1 MKDIFLLLVSFYF
14 IAISNAFVLANNAK
28 SSSNSM
34 IQMALGPLGAVTKLV
49 SIIIVITIVILL
61 MLSLLLLYYYCYHYL
76 IDETISN

>member
-49 SIIIVITIVILL
+49 CIIITITIDIYYYY
-61 MLSLLLLYYYCYHYL
+61 YYYCYHYL

>member
-1 MKDIFLLLVSFYF
+1 MKDIFILIVSFYL
-14 IAISNAFVLANNAK
+14 IAISNAFVLANNVK

-49 SIIIVITIVILL
+49 CIIIITIVILL
-61 MLSLLLLYYYCYHYL
+61 LLSLLLLYCYCYHYL

>member
-49 SIIIVITIVILL
+49 CIIITFTMDI
-61 MLSLLLLYYYCYHYL
+61 YYYCYCYHYL

>member
-1 MKDIFLLLVSFYF
+1 MKDIFILLISFYL

-49 SIIIVITIVILL
+49 HIITIIIIVIFIVIN
-61 MLSLLLLYYYCYHYL
+61 YYRL
-76 IDETISN
+76 DETIFN